1 MCIEK
6 GPNEAYADFLARLE
20 TAISRNVI
28 KKEVKIQ
35 KNPLTYENTNQ
46 ECQRAIT
53 PISETRTVID
63 YLKACRNLGSET
75 HKIQMLAKTM
85 AAAFKKG
92 NEGYFAYGDKTHLKK
107 DCPKKHAKK
116 N

>member
-1 MCIEK
+1 MIGK
-6 GPNEAYADFLARLE
+6 EANIQLGKLLAF
-20 TAISRNVI
+20 
-28 KKEVKIQ
+28 
-35 KNPLTYENTNQ
+35 ENANQ

-92 NEGYFAYGDKTHLKK
+92 NEGYFAYGDKTHIR
-107 DCPKKHAKK
+107 DFPKKHTEKNKNNKRFSKLCPNCHKEVHWAKD
-116 N
+116 